1 MAQAKGDPDYP
12 LILTITQDGKNNDA
26 PAAWSLTKG
35 YEILSEG
42 NSISYDSAE
51 ASAAAGVLPLGNR
64 IPIYTNSDSL
74 RLRLK
79 YAGMDN
85 VSSAEEYNLLQSAI
99 REFTVKNNVRML
111 NRYRLREAG
120 KPVPDVQ
127 DDKPSSKGKGSVKY
141 SSKPRLNIA
150 TDASMTSPTHDIAGV
165 AWVAEDGRHATK
177 VLDIGG
183 SGILIAELWAIHD
196 IFRSIHKAQKLM
208 IHTDSQPALHAF
220 NNREEIL
227 NNRHKHSQRKIEVI
241 EAIDREMVGRD
252 VIIGWVKGHNGHTL
266 NETAD
271 KLAKFSRRCHEKRDT
286 SPERW
291 KTVNRILLDGIG
303 FDKETRSFIN
313 SSDYEQ
319 EAS

>member
-1 MAQAKGDPDYP
+1 MAQEKGDPDYP

-51 ASAAAGVLPLGNR
+51 ASAAASVLPLGNR
-64 IPIYTNSDSL
+64 ILIYTNSDSL

-79 YAGMDN
+79 YAGVDN
-85 VSSAEEYNLLQSAI
+85 VASAEDYNLLQSGI
-99 REFTVKNNVRML
+99 REFTIKNNIQML
-111 NRYRLREAG
+111 NKHRLREAG
-120 KPVPDVQ
+120 KPVPDMPK
-127 DDKPSSKGKGSVKY
+127 DKPSTKGTVKY

-196 IFRSIHKAQKLM
+196 VFRSIHRAQKLM

-220 NNREEIL
+220 TNRDEIL
-227 NNRHKHSQRKIEVI
+227 SNRHKHSQRKIEVI
-241 EAIDREMVGRD
+241 EAIVREMEGRD
-252 VIIGWVKGHNGHTL
+252 VIIGWVKGHNGHPL

-271 KLAKFSRRCHEKRDT
+271 KLAKFSRRCHERGDT
-286 SPERW
+286 SEERW
-291 KTVNRILLDGIG
+291 KTVDRFLLEGIG
-303 FDKETRSFIN
+303 FDRTNRTFVN
-313 SSDYEQ
+313 SYEDQQ